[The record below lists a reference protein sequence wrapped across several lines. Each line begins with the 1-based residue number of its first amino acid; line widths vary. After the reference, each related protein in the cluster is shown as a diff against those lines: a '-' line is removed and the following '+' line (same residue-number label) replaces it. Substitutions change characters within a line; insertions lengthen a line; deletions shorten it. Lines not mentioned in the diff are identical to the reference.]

1 MTGQLCPECGTP
13 RAADD
18 RPGCACAER
27 PGPVSPAGRHSARP
41 GAAETAAETT
51 MVLTKIT
58 AAAAPEPPAASGTA
72 QPADTRKADG
82 APGTVAA
89 RTAAGQAVAARTV
102 TGQAAAGQAVAPG
115 GAAPGVT
122 PGGVARAS
130 GQPTEAQ
137 QAAGQGAAR
146 ETAGGSARE
155 TAQTPAVETPEKA
168 TEKATEKI
176 AEDVAEEIAEAE
188 DFNPLRVR
196 PYVTLDAGDD
206 RTEPPPAFRTT
217 GPMPPLAPATNSAT
231 PPPARFYPPPPPPRR
246 TPYRALAIG
255 AAALAVIGTA
265 AFAGGLFS
273 GSEPG
278 ARTLPDQS
286 DLPAV
291 GVMEPD
297 PSDSP
302 ATPTRSAASLS
313 TGGAA
318 PSSPGPTVST
328 APSAT
333 ATASAT
339 TEGKPSAPPSSPA
352 PEDPPSP
359 TREASEQ
366 PSLAPEGIS
375 LGPGDS
381 GPEVAEL
388 QNRLGEVW
396 LFRGPADGRYDQRVE
411 GAVRIY
417 QSYKSIE
424 GDPEGVYGPNTR
436 RALEAETTGHGRR
449 H

>member
-1 MTGQLCPECGTP
+1 M
-13 RAADD
+13 
-18 RPGCACAER
+18 
-27 PGPVSPAGRHSARP
+27 
-41 GAAETAAETT
+41 
-51 MVLTKIT
+51 
-58 AAAAPEPPAASGTA
+58 
-72 QPADTRKADG
+72 
-82 APGTVAA
+82 
-89 RTAAGQAVAARTV
+89 
-102 TGQAAAGQAVAPG
+102 
-115 GAAPGVT
+115 
-122 PGGVARAS
+122 
-130 GQPTEAQ
+130 
-137 QAAGQGAAR
+137 
-146 ETAGGSARE
+146 
-155 TAQTPAVETPEKA
+155 PAVETPEKV
-168 TEKATEKI
+168 TEKATEEI
-176 AEDVAEEIAEAE
+176 TEEIAEAE

-206 RTEPPPAFRTT
+206 PTEPPPAFRTT

-297 PSDSP
+297 PSESS
-302 ATPTRSAASLS
+302 ATPTRSGASLS

-318 PSSPGPTVST
+318 PSPGPTLST
-328 APSAT
+328 VPSAT
-333 ATASAT
+333 ASASASA
-339 TEGKPSAPPSSPA
+339 ERQPSAPPSSPA
-352 PEDPPSP
+352 PKDPPSP

-381 GPEVAEL
+381 GPEVVEL

-436 RALEAETTGHGRR
+436 RALEAETKGHGRR